1 MEKMNHEAEKSLE
14 HWNKVHTSY
23 KRAEIK
29 TDNWLEDFSRIISS
43 CSTPIIDLGCGS
55 GNDTLYLIQKGK
67 KVISCDQS
75 PNAISNIKSNFSE
88 VYDTRCF
95 NMLDGFPFDD
105 HSTELVIADLCLHYF
120 REKDTFNII
129 DEIKRVLSP
138 DGHLI
143 LRVNS
148 INDINYGAGRGT
160 EIEKHLFMTDD
171 NRLKRF
177 FCDDDLQYFFRG
189 FKFLYS
195 KEETM
200 NRYGLEKRLYKVCLK
215 KSIF

>member
-1 MEKMNHEAEKSLE
+1 MNCEAERSLE
-14 HWNKVHTSY
+14 HWNKVHNSY

-75 PNAISNIKSNFSE
+75 PNAISNIKSNFPE
-88 VYDTRCF
+88 VFDTRCF

-105 HSTELVIADLCLHYF
+105 HSTELIIADLCLHYF

-129 DEIKRVLSP
+129 NEIKRVLSP

-148 INDINYGAGRGT
+148 INDINYGAGRGI

-200 NRYGLEKRLYKVCLK
+200 NRHDLEKRLYKVCLK

>member
-1 MEKMNHEAEKSLE
+1 MNCEAERSLE
-14 HWNKVHTSY
+14 HWNKVHNSY

-75 PNAISNIKSNFSE
+75 PNAISNIKSNFPE
-88 VYDTRCF
+88 VFDTRCF

-105 HSTELVIADLCLHYF
+105 HFTELIIADLCLHYF

-129 DEIKRVLSP
+129 NEIKRMLSP
-138 DGHLI
+138 NGHLI

-160 EIEKHLFMTDD
+160 EIETHLFMTDD

-200 NRYGLEKRLYKVCLK
+200 NRYGLEKRLYKVCLE
-215 KSIF
+215 KSTF

>member
-1 MEKMNHEAEKSLE
+1 MNCEAERSLE
-14 HWNKVHTSY
+14 HWNKVHNSY

-55 GNDTLYLIQKGK
+55 GNDTLYLIQKEK

-75 PNAISNIKSNFSE
+75 PNAISNIKSNFPE

-105 HSTELVIADLCLHYF
+105 HSTELIIADLCLHYF

-129 DEIKRVLSP
+129 NEIKRVLSP

-160 EIEKHLFMTDD
+160 EIETHLFMTDD

-215 KSIF
+215 NNQAQSP